1 MKSIYGELTQIDI
14 AKAINDVVE
23 FTLKRGTE
31 NKVLIVSVRM
41 NLECYKTDHKIN
53 KQFNIVY
60 YRPSNYT
67 FVGTVIPNDIKDYSL
82 GLFPN
87 KIECQLKQ
95 HSYHSSCWRYDG
107 TEDIIKM
114 VRNEMCKEMNDVIK
128 ECKDITEND
137 YYVHT
142 SFGLT
147 PFQIING
154 YVQISND
161 FDISSKFIPIKKD

>member
-1 MKSIYGELTQIDI
+1 MKSIYGELVQIDI

-31 NKVLIVSVRM
+31 NKVLVVSVRM
-41 NLECYKTDHKIN
+41 DLECYKTDHRIN
-53 KQFNIVY
+53 KEFNIVY

-107 TEDIIKM
+107 TESIIKD
-114 VRNEMCKEMNDVIK
+114 VRNEMCNAMNEEIQRNKNV
-128 ECKDITEND
+128 TEDD
-137 YYVHT
+137 YSVHT

-147 PFQIING
+147 PFQIIDG
-154 YVQISND
+154 YVTNSNHYD
-161 FDISSKFIPIKKD
+161 QPCEFIPIKKN